1 MRIYFLLMP
10 RHFAMIGSTK
20 ELPMNEIFFLVDE
33 APEGGYAAKALGESI
48 FTEADT
54 LDELHANVRDA
65 VRCHF
70 EEGKAP
76 KMIRLHFVHEE
87 VLGIRS
93 CRVTSP
99 GMN

>member
-1 MRIYFLLMP
+1 
-10 RHFAMIGSTK
+10 
-20 ELPMNEIFFLVDE
+20 MNEIFFLVDE

-87 VLGIRS
+87 VLA
-93 CRVTSP
+93 V
-99 GMN
+99 

>member
-1 MRIYFLLMP
+1 
-10 RHFAMIGSTK
+10 
-20 ELPMNEIFFLVDE
+20 MNEIFFLVEE

-54 LDELHANVRDA
+54 LDELHVNVRDA

-70 EEGKAP
+70 DEGKAP

-87 VLGIRS
+87 VLA
-93 CRVTSP
+93 V
-99 GMN
+99 